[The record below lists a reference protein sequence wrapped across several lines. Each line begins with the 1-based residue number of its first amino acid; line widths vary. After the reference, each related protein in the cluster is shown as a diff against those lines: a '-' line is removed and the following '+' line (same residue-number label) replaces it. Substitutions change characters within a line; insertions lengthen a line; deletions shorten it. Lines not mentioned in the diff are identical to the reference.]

1 MMADVAGLRGAANMG
16 TMMHN
21 MGASSLALALAAG
34 EWMMDV
40 VICVWGLT
48 CVEGVR

>member
-21 MGASSLALALAAG
+21 VGASSLALALADG
-34 EWMMDV
+34 EWMKEV
-40 VICVWGLT
+40 CFL
-48 CVEGVR
+48 CLGVYVLRG